1 VTRSHIESVLSEAA
15 PALLGYFVR
24 RVEVAEDAADLVN
37 ETLIAAWNASARAP
51 TDGEAARMWVFGV
64 ARNILLH
71 HDRTQRRRDAL
82 TSRLALAIGVARV
95 PDHDEALDVR
105 SAVAALPDDL
115 AELVRLVH
123 WDGFTIEEAATLL
136 EIPAS
141 TARGRHARAKQL
153 LRERL
158 ESADRSARASA
169 VGLPLATSPRT
180 LDRLS
185 ISAPHVRTST
195 TRIPDGTVRADK

>member
-1 VTRSHIESVLSEAA
+1 MTRSGLEQVLAAAA

-37 ETLIAAWNASARAP
+37 ETMIAAWKASAQAP
-51 TDGEAARMWVFGV
+51 AEAQAARMWVFGI

-71 HDRTQRRRDAL
+71 HGRTQHRRDAL
-82 TSRLALAIGVARV
+82 TSRLAFAIGAART
-95 PDHDEALDVR
+95 PDHDTALDVR
-105 SAVAALPDDL
+105 AAVSALPDGL

-123 WDGFTIEEAATLL
+123 WDGFTIEEAAQLI

-141 TARGRHARAKQL
+141 TARSRHARAKQL

-158 ESADRSARASA
+158 EPIEALNASAR
-169 VGLPLATSPRT
+169 
-180 LDRLS
+180 
-185 ISAPHVRTST
+185 
-195 TRIPDGTVRADK
+195 